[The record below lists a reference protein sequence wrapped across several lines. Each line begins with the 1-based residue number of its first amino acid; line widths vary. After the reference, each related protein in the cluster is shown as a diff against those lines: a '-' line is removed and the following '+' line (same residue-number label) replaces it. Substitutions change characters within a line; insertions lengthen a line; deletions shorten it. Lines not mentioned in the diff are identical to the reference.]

1 MKAARIVG
9 VLLAGGRS
17 SRMGGGDKSLRPLGG
32 RPILAR
38 VIERAR
44 PQVTEL
50 IVNANGDPARFA
62 PFGLPVIADTIADFP
77 GPLAGILAAMEW
89 TARERPETAW
99 VASFPTDA
107 PFFPLDLVTRLFQ
120 AIANDA
126 GDLACAVSAGQ
137 DHPVFAIWPV
147 RLRQDLRRAMVDD
160 GIRTVNAWTD
170 RYRVVHVM
178 FSCVPID
185 PFFNINRPENLVEAE
200 ELLAHN
206 ADGWPGAALI
216 SSHTL

>member
-1 MKAARIVG
+1 MSPPAAVG

-38 VIERAR
+38 VIERAK

-50 IVNANGDPARFA
+50 IVNANGEPARFA
-62 PFGLPVIADTIADFP
+62 PFGLPVVADTIADFP

-89 TARERPETAW
+89 AARERPQIAW
-99 VASFPTDA
+99 VVSFPTDA
-107 PFFPLDLVTRLFQ
+107 PFFPTDLVARLFEV
-120 AIANDA
+120 IANDT

-137 DHPVFAIWPV
+137 DHPVFALWPV

-170 RYRVVHVM
+170 RYRVAHVA
-178 FSCVPID
+178 FPCAPFD
-185 PFFNINRPENLVEAE
+185 PFFNINRPENLAEAE
-200 ELLAHN
+200 GILARN
-206 ADGWPGAALI
+206 VDVAPTAALDSQHI
-216 SSHTL
+216 L